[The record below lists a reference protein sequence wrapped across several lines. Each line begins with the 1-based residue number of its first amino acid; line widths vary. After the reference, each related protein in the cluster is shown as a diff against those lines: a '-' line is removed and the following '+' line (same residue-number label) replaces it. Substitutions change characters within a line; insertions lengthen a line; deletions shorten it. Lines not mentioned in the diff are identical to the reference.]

1 MIKYI
6 IILLILIIL
15 LYTLQTK
22 EQFYNLNYLKQ
33 KYILDNIN
41 IGYFVDKH
49 SENDDSKI
57 VKFLAKNLIKT
68 NLLVYTTPVK
78 YTNIKQ
84 LIDAVINKANLTD
97 YMIIDDIVINNKYL
111 NNSENVNYSDLR
123 YITPIEVK
131 CIFPLVNITSRIGSM
146 YDVKRIGI
154 LEGNDRNRYVAENFS
169 YIIRYKTLAKMEIII
184 YKDFNSLIN
193 GLNKN
198 NIDVALYLNYEKN
211 EIIKNMFMRNKN
223 INIGILNNDLNYDL
237 INTVF
242 KCYNQQPFELRN
254 VKNYLPRKIKENY
267 YTQYLS
273 NINIFTFQISL
284 FTNMNTKKKTIYN
297 IKKYFYYRETKNTSK
312 FSNFSNYFLNHIGV
326 NNFLKETGIISYN
339 KDPLCTNIKGECT
352 PKLLNIVRNQIF

>member
-1 MIKYI
+1 M
-6 IILLILIIL
+6 
-15 LYTLQTK
+15 
-22 EQFYNLNYLKQ
+22 KQ

>member
-15 LYTLQTK
+15 LYALQIR
-22 EQFYNLNYLKQ
+22 EQFYNLNYLKK

-41 IGYFVDKH
+41 IGYFVDKN
-49 SENDDSKI
+49 SDNDDNK
-57 VKFLAKNLIKT
+57 VVDFLAKNLIKE
-68 NLLVYTTPVK
+68 NLLVYTTLVK

-97 YMIIDDIVINNKYL
+97 YMIIDDITINNKYL
-111 NNSENVNYSDLR
+111 NNIDNVNYSNLR
-123 YITPIEVK
+123 YVTPMEIK
-131 CIFPLVNITSRIGSM
+131 CIFPLVNITSHVGSM
-146 YDVKRIGI
+146 YDVKKIGI
-154 LEGNDRNRYVAENFS
+154 LEGNVRNKYVAENFS
-169 YIIRYKTLAKMEIII
+169 YIIRYKTLAKIEIVI

-198 NIDVALYLNYEKN
+198 QIDLALYLNYENN
-211 EIIKNMFMRNKN
+211 EIIKNMFIRNNN
-223 INIGILNNDLNYDL
+223 INIGILNNDLNYQL

-254 VKNYLPRKIKENY
+254 VKNYLPRKIKDNY

-284 FTNMNTKKKTIYN
+284 FTNLSSKNKIITN

-312 FSNFSNYFLNHIGV
+312 FSNFSNYFLNHPAV
-326 NNFLKETGIISYN
+326 NDFLKKTGIISYN
-339 KDPLCTNIKGECT
+339 KDPLCNNIEGECT
-352 PKLLNIVRNQIF
+352 DKLINIVRNQIF